1 MMEAM
6 GAAISGLE
14 AQQTML
20 NTTASNLA
28 NVDTVGYKS
37 QETSFVDALSQT
49 IAGGSNQTA
58 ANAGTDPEQ
67 VGLGVSVGA
76 IVNNMGQGSD
86 QATGIAT
93 DLAIQGNGFF
103 QVAASTSAS
112 GGQTTNSQ
120 STPATGAANGPQL
133 SSSAIEY
140 TRAGNFQVSP
150 NGYLT
155 TQGGQYVVGV
165 PADTTGAPLN
175 PNSGSTSTPASTPLA
190 IQIPSDA
197 SDIAI
202 GKNGEVTYSQAGTQK
217 VAGYIQLANFNNDAG
232 LSRDGGSLWSATTAS
247 GQAQTFD
254 VPGGS
259 GLGSVASGELES
271 SNVDMATEFAN
282 MIDAQ
287 NGYQA
292 DSKVMTT
299 ANQML
304 QTLVQMPA

>member
-49 IAGGSNQTA
+49 IAGGSGQTA

-67 VGLGVSVGA
+67 VGLGVSVGS

-103 QVAASTSAS
+103 QVAASTSAT
-112 GGQTTNSQ
+112 GGPTTNN
-120 STPATGAANGPQL
+120 PAAGPPPPANGPQL
-133 SSSAIEY
+133 DPGNIQY

-155 TQGGQYVVGV
+155 TQSGQYVVGV
-165 PADTTGAPLN
+165 AANSATGAPAN
-175 PNSGSTSTPASTPLA
+175 ANTGPSATNTPLA

-202 GKNGEVTYSQAGTQK
+202 GKNGEVTYSEGGTQK

-247 GQAQTFD
+247 GAAQTFD

-299 ANQML
+299 ANAML

>member
-37 QETSFVDALSQT
+37 QNTSFVDALSQT
-49 IAGGSNQTA
+49 IAGGSSETA
-58 ANAGTDPEQ
+58 ENAGSDPEQ

-76 IVNNMGQGSD
+76 IENNMSQGSD
-86 QATGIAT
+86 ESTGIAT

-103 QVAASTSAS
+103 QVASSTASTGGAS
-112 GGQTTNSQ
+112 TNDAE
-120 STPATGAANGPQL
+120 STPAGTSSPELDAN
-133 SSSAIEY
+133 SIEY

-155 TQGGQYVVGV
+155 TQSGQYVVGV
-165 PADTTGAPLN
+165 PADATTGEPV
-175 PNSGSTSTPASTPLA
+175 NSTTGPSGTNAALP

-197 SDIAI
+197 SDVAI
-202 GKNGEVTYSQAGTQK
+202 GSNGEVTYSEGGTQQ

-247 GQAQTFD
+247 GAAQTFD

-259 GLGSVASGELES
+259 SLGSVQSGELES

-287 NGYQA
+287 NGYEA
-292 DSKVMTT
+292 DSKVITT
-299 ANQML
+299 ADQML
-304 QTLVQMPA
+304 QTLVQMPQG

>member
-28 NVDTVGYKS
+28 NVDTIGYKS

-58 ANAGTDPEQ
+58 QNAGSDPEQ
-67 VGLGVSVGA
+67 VGLGVSVGS

-103 QVAASTSAS
+103 QVASSTAAT
-112 GGQTTNSQ
+112 GGPSTNDAQ
-120 STPATGAANGPQL
+120 STPAGTSSPELN
-133 SSSAIEY
+133 SSAIEY

-155 TQGGQYVVGV
+155 TQSGQYVVGV
-165 PADTTGAPLN
+165 AADPTTGEPVGANTAPGSSNAPL
-175 PNSGSTSTPASTPLA
+175 P

-197 SDIAI
+197 SDVAI
-202 GKNGEVTYSQAGTQK
+202 GTNGEVTYSENGTQQ

-247 GQAQTFD
+247 GAAQTFD

-259 GLGSVASGELES
+259 GMGSVASGELES

-287 NGYQA
+287 NGYEA
-292 DSKVMTT
+292 DSKVITT
-299 ANQML
+299 ADQML
-304 QTLVQMPA
+304 QTLVQMPQG

>member
-1 MMEAM
+1 M

-103 QVAASTSAS
+103 QVAASTSAT
-112 GGQTTNSQ
+112 GGATTNN
-120 STPATGAANGPQL
+120 PAAGPPPPANGPVLDPTQ
-133 SSSAIEY
+133 IEY

-155 TQGGQYVVGV
+155 TQGGQYVVGI
-165 PADTTGAPLN
+165 PADPTSGAPVN
-175 PNSGSTSTPASTPLA
+175 PTNASGQNTQGSLP

>member
-37 QETSFVDALSQT
+37 QGTSFVDALSQT
-49 IAGGSNQTA
+49 IAGGSSQTA
-58 ANAGTDPEQ
+58 QNAGSDPEQ

-76 IVNNMGQGSD
+76 IENNMSQGSD
-86 QATGIAT
+86 ESTGIAT

-103 QVAASTSAS
+103 QVAASTAS
-112 GGQTTNSQ
+112 TGGASTNDVN
-120 STPATGAANGPQL
+120 STPPGT
-133 SSSAIEY
+133 SAPELNTNAIQY

-150 NGYLT
+150 AGYLT
-155 TQGGQYVVGV
+155 TQSGQYVVGV
-165 PADTTGAPLN
+165 PADPSTGEPQN
-175 PNSGSTSTPASTPLA
+175 PTSGGQNTQGTLP

-197 SDIAI
+197 SDVAI
-202 GKNGEVTYSQAGTQK
+202 GNNGEVTYSEGGTQK
-217 VAGYIQLANFNNDAG
+217 VAGYIQIANFNNDAG

-247 GQAQTFD
+247 GAATTFD

-259 GLGSVASGELES
+259 GLGSVQSGELES

-287 NGYQA
+287 NGYEA
-292 DSKVMTT
+292 DSKVITT
-299 ANQML
+299 ADQML
-304 QTLVQMPA
+304 QTLVQMPTG